1 MEQAL
6 PVHLKGGKM
15 KKILYEILSIL
26 ACVFGGFLDACAINI
41 FLSPSN
47 FISGGFVGLSL
58 LTNQISGGIISVSL
72 MIICLNVPFVILCFK
87 ALSLR
92 FTLLSIVYIVSSS
105 FFVSILKIP
114 PLFTDPLLNA
124 LYGGVLTGFASVA
137 ALSVD
142 GSAGGTDL
150 LALYFSNK
158 LNKSLWQYVFVFN
171 ATMFMILGFTKGW
184 EATAYSIILQV
195 VATVIISNFHKRYKR
210 ITLQIMTTKPNEVI
224 EKFISLS
231 KHGLTCQDGYGGF
244 SKNQITMITTVI
256 SSYEQH
262 MLTKSILQVDPD
274 AIINVL
280 DTANFYGKFVQKA
293 Y

>member
-1 MEQAL
+1 MR
-6 PVHLKGGKM
+6 
-15 KKILYEILSIL
+15 KIFYEVLSIL
-26 ACVFGGFLDACAINI
+26 ACAFGGFLDACAINI

-58 LTNQISGGIISVSL
+58 LTNQISDGMISVSL

-92 FTLLSIVYIVSSS
+92 FTLLSIIYIVSSS
-105 FFVSILKIP
+105 FFVSIINIT
-114 PLFTDPLLNA
+114 PLFNDQLLNA
-124 LYGGVLTGFASVA
+124 LYGGVLTGFASVV

-171 ATMFMILGFTKGW
+171 AIMFMILGFTKGW
-184 EATAYSIILQV
+184 EATAYSIILQF
-195 VATVIISNFHKRYKR
+195 VATVIISTFHKRYKR
-210 ITLQIMTTKPNEVI
+210 VTLQIMTKNPDAVI
-224 EKFISLS
+224 EKFVSLS

-244 SKNQITMITTVI
+244 SKNQITMITTII

-262 MLTKSILQVDPD
+262 ILIKSILQVDPD
-274 AIINVL
+274 AIINVM
-280 DTANFYGKFVQKA
+280 DTTNFYGKFVQKA

>member
-1 MEQAL
+1 
-6 PVHLKGGKM
+6 M
-15 KKILYEILSIL
+15 KKILYEVFSVL
-26 ACVFGGFLDACAINI
+26 ACAFGGFLDACAINI

-58 LTNQISGGIISVSL
+58 LANQISGGIISVSL
-72 MIICLNVPFVILCFK
+72 MIICLNIPFVILCFK

-92 FTLLSIVYIVSSS
+92 FTLLSMVYIVSSS
-105 FFVSILKIP
+105 IFVSVLKIP
-114 PLFTDPLLNA
+114 PLFSDKLLNA

-171 ATMFMILGFTKGW
+171 AMMFLILGFTKGW
-184 EATAYSIILQV
+184 EAAAYSIILQF
-195 VATVIISNFHKRYKR
+195 VATVIISTFHKRYKR
-210 ITLQIMTTKPNEVI
+210 VTLQIMTKKPDAVI
-224 EKFISLS
+224 DKFVSLS

-244 SKNQITMITTVI
+244 SKDQITLITTVI

-262 MLTKSILQVDPD
+262 ILTKSILQVDPE

-280 DTANFYGKFVQKA
+280 DTTNFYGKFVQKA